1 MNQKSIII
9 IGAGMGGLAA
19 GIYGQLNGFST
30 QIFEMHALPGGQCAA
45 WKRKGYTFDGC
56 IHHLMGCRPDSRLFK
71 LWEELG
77 AMPRELCTTE
87 DCVSVWA
94 PDGREFRDY
103 YDPARLRD
111 HLLTLAPADRPV
123 IEHYL
128 RGIELASRRDI
139 GEAMI
144 FDGMP
149 GLLRAAPLLWRMRSY
164 LKPTLKQY
172 AERFTD
178 PLLRAGF
185 PLVEYSMPDAPLFLH
200 VMKHANGTTGGI
212 KWPAGGALAFAR
224 SIEQRYLSLG
234 GQVHYKQKV
243 TRILT
248 EGHRTVGIVLEDGT
262 EVRADYVIS
271 NADGRKTIME
281 MLGGRF
287 TNETIRAWCA
297 EPDDLTNWAVHVFL
311 GVNRDLSK
319 EPSALVMLLEKPM
332 EIAGQACHHIE
343 LQTYGFDPSMAPPGK
358 GVIKAELFSTYSYWK
373 ALAADRAR
381 YEEEKERIADT
392 VIGLLEPRFPG
403 LRGQVE
409 AVDVPTLL
417 TWERYMG
424 GTHGFANMPKKP
436 FNVFKSLSA
445 GGMETTLPGL
455 ERFHFA
461 GAWATS
467 AGALFMNALSGR
479 VVLQAICKEEGKRF
493 TAPHRL

>member
-1 MNQKSIII
+1 MATDLRSIII
-9 IGAGMGGLAA
+9 IGAGMGGLAS

-30 QIFEMHALPGGQCAA
+30 RIFEMHSVPGGQCAG

-56 IHHLMGCRPDSRLFK
+56 IHHLMGCNPGSRLYR

-77 AMPRELCTTE
+77 AMPREMRVTE
-87 DCVSVWA
+87 DCVSVCA

-103 YDPARLRD
+103 YNLERLRD
-111 HLLTLAPADRPV
+111 HMIELAPADRPT

-144 FDGMP
+144 FGGLP
-149 GLLRAAPLLWRMRSY
+149 GLVSVLPLFVQMRGY

-172 AERFTD
+172 AERFSD
-178 PLLRAGF
+178 PLLRNGF
-185 PLVEYSMPDAPLFLH
+185 PLSEYSFPDAPLFMH
-200 VMKHANGTTGGI
+200 VMKHAAGTTGGI
-212 KWPAGGALAFAR
+212 KWPSGGALAFAR

-243 TRILT
+243 ARILT
-248 EGHRTVGIVLEDGT
+248 EGNRAVGIALEDGT

-271 NADGRKTIME
+271 DADGRKTINE
-281 MLGGRF
+281 LLGGKF
-287 TNETIRAWCA
+287 TNDTIRSWCA

-311 GVNRDLSK
+311 GVNRDLSR
-319 EPSALVMLLEKPM
+319 EPSALVMLLPEPV
-332 EIAGQACHHIE
+332 EIAGQTCRHLE
-343 LQTYGFDPSMAPPGK
+343 LQTYGFDPTMAPAGK
-358 GVIKAELFSTYSYWK
+358 GAIKVELFSTYSYWK
-373 ALAADRAR
+373 ELAADRAR
-381 YEEEKERIADT
+381 YDEEKERIADT
-392 VIGLLEPRFPG
+392 VIGLLEQRFPG

-445 GGMETTLPGL
+445 GGMATTLPGL
-455 ERFHFA
+455 EHFHFA

-479 VVLQAICKEEGKRF
+479 VVLQAICKAEGRQF
-493 TAPHRL
+493 QI